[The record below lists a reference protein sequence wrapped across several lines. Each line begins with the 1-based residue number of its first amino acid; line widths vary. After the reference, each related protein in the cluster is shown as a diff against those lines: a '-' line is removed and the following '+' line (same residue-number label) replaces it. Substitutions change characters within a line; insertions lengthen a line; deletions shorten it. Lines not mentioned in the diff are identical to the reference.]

1 LQPLFNTLLSFHA
14 RGIVT
19 MTMMMTMM
27 IVIIIIIITIIIII
41 SIYKAHI
48 FIS

>member
-1 LQPLFNTLLSFHA
+1 MQPLFNTLLSFHA

-27 IVIIIIIITIIIII
+27 IVIIIIIITIIII